1 MHVFSPSTWRLPE
14 RRIAPPNSSTCLALL
29 ALLWALLLSGC
40 AETKYVMHLAP
51 EAVPAGARVW
61 PGPPEI
67 PRFRYVGQLIGQD
80 NFAPED
86 GGKRDGGVQLLQ
98 WLVGV
103 FGHDEEK
110 IMLKRPQ
117 TGMVGSDGR
126 VYVTD
131 IADHSVLVF
140 DQAAGRLL
148 VWNQATE
155 NRGFVTPIGI
165 AEGRDGEVLVADAEL
180 GRVFRLDRDGNPVGS
195 FGKDVLERPTGLAR
209 DPQRGRIY
217 VADTRAHDVKV
228 FDDDGRLQEVFG
240 HRGEGEGELNFP
252 THLAYAGDKLY
263 VTDGM
268 NARVQVFDLQG
279 RVIASVGR
287 RGLYYGNMTRPKGV
301 TVDTKGNIYVV
312 ESFYD
317 NLLVFNNEGDFLM
330 PIGGTGKE
338 IGQFYL
344 PSGAWSDSSNRI
356 YVADMFNGR
365 VVIFQL
371 IGDPG

>member
-1 MHVFSPSTWRLPE
+1 M
-14 RRIAPPNSSTCLALL
+14 
-29 ALLWALLLSGC
+29 LWALLLAGC
-40 AETKYVMHLAP
+40 ADTKYVMQLDPDA
-51 EAVPAGARVW
+51 ATTGVRVW

-67 PRFRYVGQLIGQD
+67 PRFRYVGQLIGQE
-80 NFAPED
+80 NFTPED
-86 GGKRDGGVQLLQ
+86 NGKRDTGVQLLH

-103 FGHDEEK
+103 FGNDEER
-110 IMLKRPQ
+110 ITLKRPQ
-117 TGMVGSDGR
+117 TGMTASDGR
-126 VYVTD
+126 VFVTD
-131 IADHSVLVF
+131 IADHSVMVF
-140 DQAAGRLL
+140 DKPGGRLL

-155 NRGFVTPIGI
+155 NRNFVTPIGI
-165 AEGRDGEVLVADAEL
+165 AEGPDGQVLVADAEL
-180 GRVFRLDRDGNPVGS
+180 GRVFRLDREGKPIGN

-217 VADTRAHDVKV
+217 VADTRTHDVKV
-228 FDDDGRLQEVFG
+228 FDDEGTLQEVFG

-252 THLAYAGDKLY
+252 THLAFANDKLY

-317 NLLVFNNEGDFLM
+317 NLLVFNSEGDFLM

-344 PSGAWSDSSNRI
+344 PAGVWSDSSNRI

-371 IGDPG
+371 IGGAK